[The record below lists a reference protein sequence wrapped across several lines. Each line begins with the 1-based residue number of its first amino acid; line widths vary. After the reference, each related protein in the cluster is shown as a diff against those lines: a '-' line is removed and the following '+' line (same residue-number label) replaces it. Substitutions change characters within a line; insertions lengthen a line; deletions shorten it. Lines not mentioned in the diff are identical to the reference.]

1 MPSAFKDPPPT
12 PSSAFPA
19 DYESGL
25 VDVFA
30 DLAELFGNPKSYG
43 QIYGLLFAS
52 ENALS
57 MEEIARRLDISQGSI
72 SQGLRQLE
80 AFGAIVKERN
90 NGSRQALYTAKLEMK
105 LLISGF
111 LKERVIPRLE
121 STEARVK
128 ALRAS
133 LTTNPL
139 KSQTQVSAL
148 SSSSLASARFRLDR
162 VAKWRPH
169 PFAYRPQNPRRR
181 LMPFCAPA
189 QHIPNLPGPA
199 SSSATTKGGS
209 LLAFFPRLFFG
220 QILPATRA
228 Q

>member
-1 MPSAFKDPPPT
+1 MALAPKLARD
-12 PSSAFPA
+12 SSLPA
-19 DYESGL
+19 SYEAGL
-25 VDVFA
+25 VDIFA

-52 ENALS
+52 EVPMS
-57 MEEIARRLDISQGSI
+57 MEEIAQRLDISQGST

-80 AFGAIVKERN
+80 AFGAVVKERN

-121 STEARVK
+121 STESRIK

-133 LTTNPL
+133 LATSSL

-148 SSSSLASARFRLDR
+148 SSFSLSSARFRLDR
-162 VAKWRPH
+162 VAKWHR
-169 PFAYRPQNPRRR
+169 
-181 LMPFCAPA
+181 
-189 QHIPNLPGPA
+189 
-199 SSSATTKGGS
+199 SART
-209 LLAFFPRLFFG
+209 
-220 QILPATRA
+220 ILPIARKILGGG
-228 Q
+228 

>member
-1 MPSAFKDPPPT
+1 MPSAFKDPLPA
-12 PSSAFPA
+12 PSSTLPA

-25 VDVFA
+25 VDIFA

-128 ALRAS
+128 ALRTS

-162 VAKWRPH
+162 VAKWHRS
-169 PFAYRPQNPRRR
+169 ART
-181 LMPFCAPA
+181 L
-189 QHIPNLPGPA
+189 LPIA
-199 SSSATTKGGS
+199 RKILGG
-209 LLAFFPRLFFG
+209 G
-220 QILPATRA
+220 
-228 Q
+228 